1 MWQDLQVAF
10 GKAVV
15 AAKLGRR
22 VVPYDLRGIFCTHRA
37 MVVKSFRQL
46 QSEMGH
52 LDPKSLENYLAEASK
67 CDPRESRTIYQ
78 WVHEGYIPV
87 IKLGALVRFDKAS
100 IIEWVK
106 KREAPGRAKQRVEL
120 DVR

>member
-1 MWQDLQVAF
+1 MDRLLTIDDLAEWLQV
-10 GKAVV
+10 K
-15 AAKLGRR
+15 
-22 VVPYDLRGIFCTHRA
+22 P
-37 MVVKSFRQL
+37 
-46 QSEMGH
+46 
-52 LDPKSLENYLAEASK
+52 
-67 CDPRESRTIYQ
+67 RTIYQ

-87 IKLGALVRFDKAS
+87 IKLGALVRFDRAS